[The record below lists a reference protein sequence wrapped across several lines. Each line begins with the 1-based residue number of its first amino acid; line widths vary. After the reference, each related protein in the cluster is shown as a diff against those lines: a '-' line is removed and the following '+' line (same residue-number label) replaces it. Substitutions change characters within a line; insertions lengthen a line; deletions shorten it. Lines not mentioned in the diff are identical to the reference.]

1 MWICWPHM
9 NKSCGMAVW
18 SFISLLWYAQLV
30 NQLFQPCQNFVFFKD
45 QTSYTTQFWSIL
57 HQGLHP
63 LDQLDPCS
71 MIWFLWSCIGGYHSS
86 VFRSP
91 CISTGIG
98 SIPSALGHQC
108 WCGVSPCI
116 LWLGCHWRQSW
127 GHEWLWAPCLGSSGR
142 CHTLPGFSVV
152 SLWRVLHWLVWSP
165 RSCCPWSGQKF
176 LSSSFL
182 GPSVCLDCCP
192 DRKCCFFR
200 VTLACWFLGFFWRIS
215 LVVWVI
221 FCNC

>member
-1 MWICWPHM
+1 MELHLSSVICPIGSP
-9 NKSCGMAVW
+9 NCS
-18 SFISLLWYAQLV
+18 S
-30 NQLFQPCQNFVFFKD
+30 QNFVFFKD
-45 QTSYTTQFWSIL
+45 QTSYTTQFWFIL
-57 HQGLHP
+57 HRGLHP

-71 MIWFLWSCIGGYHSS
+71 MIWFLWSCIGGYHSY

-165 RSCCPWSGQKF
+165 RSCCPWSGQNF
-176 LSSSFL
+176 LSSSFFRAI
-182 GPSVCLDCCP
+182 CLSWLLPWSQMLLCQSY
-192 DRKCCFFR
+192 
-200 VTLACWFLGFFWRIS
+200 IS
-215 LVVWVI
+215 LLI
-221 FCNC
+221 FGLLLKNCLGCMSNFL